1 MMRPTYIK
9 FTAHSI
15 DCILEAKI
23 TLTGTTAKMVYP
35 FTTDYISFRDIEVKK
50 GNTKIGTIVN
60 LFEEQLTYYLN
71 IIANFE
77 CYNESLD
84 KYRKLAKIDK
94 SDNLEPEEIRDLL
107 ICMATHFF
115 HVMEEKMPQIQIRM
129 SLFYHLLDCYSVDDF
144 NRAFAS
150 PKYLDKMLAKCSIIY
165 DSNYKKGTY
174 RKELLNFENQLN

>member
-50 GNTKIGTIVN
+50 GNTTIGTIVN
-60 LFEEQLTYYLN
+60 FFEEHLTYFLN

-77 CYNESLD
+77 SYNEYLD
-84 KYRKLAKIDK
+84 KYRNLAKVDE
-94 SDNLEPEEIRDLL
+94 SDNLEPEDVKELL
-107 ICMATHFF
+107 LCMATHFF
-115 HVMEEKMPQIQIRM
+115 HMVEGKMPHIQIRM
-129 SLFYHLLDCYSVDDF
+129 SLFYRLLDCYTVEDFKSAFKPLKYSEEKYSV
-144 NRAFAS
+144 
-150 PKYLDKMLAKCSIIY
+150 IY
-165 DSNYKKGTY
+165 QTEYEKTTY
-174 RKELLNFENQLN
+174 RPELLNFENQLN